1 MPRSLTR
8 RGRNPRGQG
17 EGWMW
22 ATGEVG
28 LWPDAGQPEQAGF
41 EEDGIGDEV
50 VGQEGWRD
58 EETRGLVNV
67 LQGIQGDGT

>member
-1 MPRSLTR
+1 
-8 RGRNPRGQG
+8 
-17 EGWMW
+17 MW

-58 EETRGLVNV
+58 EETRGLVNA